1 MTPWHD
7 LRLPALAIS
16 KVKQS
21 KWPNNESPLLYSCCL
36 RKSKNQNQFER
47 PANLCS
53 IVVLGLQVQTELNC
67 QRDSGQLTHIV
78 ALQWLRWLLVQLTEP
93 VHQCGQLAAP
103 CVGSL
108 AVQHTRLELEAHIQ
122 CPLHGVAQHSRSS
135 ILFRYFLHFL
145 NSSTWLNSS
154 RTTRCSNWTGLSV
167 WLCLLSQAV
176 AAGFDKV
183 PPRVYRKFSF
193 KSANCQIAHNAR
205 RCPERL
211 PCQSKLALGIFF
223 RQLFNYSRPQKQIE
237 TGRKCVKGRKGRRR
251 ELENWAKK
259 ESQISHKHKKSPANF
274 CCHYSFAGL
283 CKRGVHCK
291 I

>member
-7 LRLPALAIS
+7 PCLCIS

-21 KWPNNESPLLYSCCL
+21 KWPNNESPPPYPDPCCPG
-36 RKSKNQNQFER
+36 KSKNQFER

-53 IVVLGLQVQTELNC
+53 FVVLGLQVQTELNC

-103 CVGSL
+103 RVGSL
-108 AVQHTRLELEAHIQ
+108 AVQHTWLELEADIQ

-154 RTTRCSNWTGLSV
+154 RTTRCSN
-167 WLCLLSQAV
+167 
-176 AAGFDKV
+176 
-183 PPRVYRKFSF
+183 
-193 KSANCQIAHNAR
+193 
-205 RCPERL
+205 
-211 PCQSKLALGIFF
+211 
-223 RQLFNYSRPQKQIE
+223 
-237 TGRKCVKGRKGRRR
+237 
-251 ELENWAKK
+251 
-259 ESQISHKHKKSPANF
+259 
-274 CCHYSFAGL
+274 
-283 CKRGVHCK
+283 
-291 I
+291 